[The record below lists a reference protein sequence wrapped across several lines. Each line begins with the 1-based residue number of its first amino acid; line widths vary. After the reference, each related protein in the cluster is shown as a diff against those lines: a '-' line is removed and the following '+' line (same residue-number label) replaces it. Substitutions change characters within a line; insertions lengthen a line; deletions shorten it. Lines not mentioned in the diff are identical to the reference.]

1 MVRPRRVWPLGLG
14 LGVAPVYVFFVWL
27 LSRVDD
33 WGFYD
38 TVEGFLTLV
47 PATLADV
54 VAQVGGDGSRPIVF
68 WIATVLV
75 FPSLAVMM
83 AFGPLLVVAI
93 GAIVGL
99 SMVGPLALVSLAL
112 IVEVITMVFYDPG
125 WRSVLGLLVVTTYLA
140 YVIIV
145 HRMVR
150 SRFG

>member
-1 MVRPRRVWPLGLG
+1 
-14 LGVAPVYVFFVWL
+14 
-27 LSRVDD
+27 
-33 WGFYD
+33 
-38 TVEGFLTLV
+38 
-47 PATLADV
+47 
-54 VAQVGGDGSRPIVF
+54 VF

-99 SMVGPLALVSLAL
+99 SMVGPLARGSLAL
-112 IVEVITMVFYDPG
+112 IVEVVAMVLYDPG
-125 WRSVLGLLVVTTYLA
+125 WRSVLVLLVVVAYLA

-150 SRFG
+150 SRFA